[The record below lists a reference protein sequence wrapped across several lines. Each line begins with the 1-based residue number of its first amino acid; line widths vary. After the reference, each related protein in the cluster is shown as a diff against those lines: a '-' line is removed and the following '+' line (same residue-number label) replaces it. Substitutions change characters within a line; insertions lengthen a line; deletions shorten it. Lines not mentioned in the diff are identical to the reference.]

1 MSASAIRKSMPKKQR
16 PLPIPKELPPCDGP
30 KLNLFEHHECEI
42 EWIERIGWEEGM
54 GPPNEGYVFRV
65 KINKVEYALKVV
77 SCYRKDSYSDQL
89 HLADHH
95 TFTVQVP

>member
-1 MSASAIRKSMPKKQR
+1 MPKKQH

-30 KLNLFEHHECEI
+30 KLNLFEHHDCEI

-77 SCYRKDSYSDQL
+77 SCYRRPIL
-89 HLADHH
+89 
-95 TFTVQVP
+95 